1 MKTFGTSDSA
11 KNGFVTERVLAAFHH
26 KGQPVVNA
34 LVSLLL
40 QITTPKIIKIIKTSI
55 HKLIGSATLE

>member
-1 MKTFGTSDSA
+1 MKTFGTSDST
-11 KNGFVTERVLAAFHH
+11 KNGFVTECVLAALHD

-40 QITTPKIIKIIKTSI
+40 QITTPKIIKIIKNQYP
-55 HKLIGSATLE
+55 